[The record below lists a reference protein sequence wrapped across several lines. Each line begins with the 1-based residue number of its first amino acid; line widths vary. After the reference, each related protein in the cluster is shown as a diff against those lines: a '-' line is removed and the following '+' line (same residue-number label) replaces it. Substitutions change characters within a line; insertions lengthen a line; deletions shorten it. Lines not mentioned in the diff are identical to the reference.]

1 MEKQIADLTDK
12 IDKIYDALLGDRLDR
27 KEGYLDQIDSNT
39 ENIKSNTNDIIE
51 IKKNN
56 KKNARTRWDKI
67 GLASGA
73 GMGLGGVGAA
83 KGGSIIKWVIDIFA

>member
-1 MEKQIADLTDK
+1 MEKQIAELTAK
-12 IDKIYDALLGDRLDR
+12 IDVLTEALIGDKLKR
-27 KEGYLDQIDSNT
+27 KVGALDQIDSNT
-39 ENIKSNTNDIIE
+39 EDIKSNTNDIVE
-51 IKKNN
+51 IKKIN

-73 GMGLGGVGAA
+73 GMGLGGVSAA